1 MSPLRRIDGFL
12 LARVFQPV
20 VDLSLRQPVW
30 WARQC
35 AVAYVVLQLVSG
47 LLWGWG
53 WTLVLAL
60 LVFPVFAWL
69 VTATPARSAAF
80 GADWRF
86 RGFVLC
92 LVLVQM
98 ALLVLVLVLAGS
110 VGGLQVLGCLSGF
123 AFTAMVY
130 FCACSPPR
138 PRVPRARL
146 AAGLT

>member
-20 VDLSLRQPVW
+20 VDLSQRQPVW

-35 AVAYVVLQLVSG
+35 AVAHVVLQLVSG

-53 WTLVLAL
+53 WVLVLAL
-60 LVFPVFAWL
+60 LLFPVFAWL
-69 VTATPARSAAF
+69 VTATPARAAAF

-92 LVLVQM
+92 LQLVQM
-98 ALLVLVLVLAGS
+98 ALLALVLVLVGS
-110 VGGLQVLGCLSGF
+110 LQSREVLGFVVLCV
-123 AFTAMVY
+123 FTALVY
-130 FCACSPPR
+130 FCACRPPR
-138 PRVPRARL
+138 PPVPRGRL
-146 AAGLT
+146 SPV